1 MTTTTKTVGYTTFT
15 KILESL
21 YKLPTSPEYLYQE
34 ESIAQRHSWGENL
47 IYYTGIGYLS
57 GVVVDAG
64 KGLVEATRALY
75 KVAAGPWSAAVV
87 GAIGGIVVGLAVVE
101 EPPVVASEVEA
112 SKDNSELKVE
122 PVMKEANG
130 WTLNVK
136 IKVEKDP
143 TLSAI
148 AGSKTNISSYLNAE
162 IVPGVYSNEK
172 PPFVVEL
179 DGSLPFYM
187 LDAYEEFFGSNA
199 RNIILFGK
207 VKVGSTYHSCFVVVK
222 NMQRFMYA
230 IPNGPVFEDSV
241 IMKLFTPS
249 FMYTKHT
256 SRVSGVF
263 ESA

>member
-1 MTTTTKTVGYTTFT
+1 M
-15 KILESL
+15 
-21 YKLPTSPEYLYQE
+21 
-34 ESIAQRHSWGENL
+34 
-47 IYYTGIGYLS
+47 
-57 GVVVDAG
+57 
-64 KGLVEATRALY
+64 
-75 KVAAGPWSAAVV
+75 
-87 GAIGGIVVGLAVVE
+87 
-101 EPPVVASEVEA
+101 
-112 SKDNSELKVE
+112 DNSELKVE

-143 TLSAI
+143 TLSAT
-148 AGSKTNISSYLNAE
+148 AGLKTNISSYLNAE
-162 IVPGVYSNEK
+162 IVPGVYSDEK

-199 RNIILFGK
+199 GNIILFWK
-207 VKVGSTYHSCFVVVK
+207 VKVGSTYHSCCVVVK

-249 FMYTKHT
+249 FI
-256 SRVSGVF
+256 
-263 ESA
+263 